1 MKRKFARTGIAALVL
16 GSIVMVGSG
25 SPAQA
30 KPDLNTG
37 TEYITTYWSNAQ
49 HTTFVGER
57 VIGYGENCQNYSY
70 GSTSAYATYS
80 TNPCE

>member
-1 MKRKFARTGIAALVL
+1 MKRKFARAGIAALVL
-16 GSIVMVGSG
+16 GGIAMVGNS

-30 KPDLNTG
+30 KPGLNFG
-37 TEYITTYWSNAQ
+37 TEYVTTYWTNAQ

-57 VIGYGENCQNYSY
+57 VIGYGQNCQNYTY

-80 TNPCE
+80 TYPCG

>member
-1 MKRKFARTGIAALVL
+1 MKRKFACTGMAALVL

-30 KPDLNTG
+30 KPGLNFG

-57 VIGYGENCQNYSY
+57 VIGYGQNCQNYTY
-70 GSTSAYATYS
+70 GSTSAYPTYS
-80 TNPCE
+80 TTPCE

>member
-16 GSIVMVGSG
+16 GSMVMVGSG
-25 SPAQA
+25 VPAQA
-30 KPDLNTG
+30 KPDLNTNI
-37 TEYITTYWSNAQ
+37 EYITTYWSNAQ

-57 VIGYGENCQNYSY
+57 VLGYGENCQNYTY

-80 TNPCE
+80 TVPCG